1 MASGIFSPS
10 DDRLD
15 VDLLVLP
22 DASMLSL
29 ASTMEPLRAA
39 NRASGRT
46 LYRYRLLSPDGRA
59 VMTSG
64 QLPIPVEA
72 VFDPDDIRDTLIVV
86 AAFNIF
92 RHSTPALMA
101 GLRRVARRGVP
112 IGGVEAGAW
121 VIALAGLLNG
131 CRATTHWEDLEEFAA
146 RFPDVDVR
154 PDRFVIDG
162 ARFTTGGASP
172 ALELMLNL
180 IRARQGYA
188 LALDVASIFI
198 YDQSRAPED
207 PQPIVSVGRLDWN
220 EPRVAKAIR
229 IMEARIEQPLPIPAI
244 AKRSGVSART
254 MEILFLQTVGMAPR
268 DYYLAMRLN
277 AGRRLILDGRKSMT
291 EIAATVGFGSASA
304 FARAFRNRFGES
316 PRETRRR
323 RSLDSQ
329 GPAAKDS

>member
-1 MASGIFSPS
+1 MPTGIFSPS
-10 DDRLD
+10 NDRLD
-15 VDLLVLP
+15 IDLLVLP
-22 DASMLSL
+22 DVSMLSL

-39 NRASGRT
+39 NRASGRA
-46 LYRYRLLSPDGRA
+46 LYRHRLLSPNGRP

-64 QLPIPVEA
+64 QLPIPVESA
-72 VFDPDDIRDTLIVV
+72 FDPEDIRDALIIV
-86 AAFNIF
+86 ASFNIF
-92 RHSTPALMA
+92 RHSTPELMA
-101 GLRRVARRGVP
+101 KLRRVARRGVP

-121 VIALAGLLNG
+121 VIALAGLLG
-131 CRATTHWEDLEEFAA
+131 GFRATTHWEDLEEFAA
-146 RFPDVDVR
+146 RFPDIDVR

-162 ARFTTGGASP
+162 SRFTTGGASP

-180 IRARQGYA
+180 IRTRQGYA

-229 IMEARIEQPLPIPAI
+229 LMEERIDQPLPIPAI
-244 AKRSGVSART
+244 ARRSGVSART
-254 MEILFLQTVGMAPR
+254 MENLFLRTVGVPPR

-277 AGRRLILDGRKSMT
+277 AGRRLVLDGSRSMT

-304 FARAFRNRFGES
+304 FARAFRSRFGES
-316 PRETRRR
+316 PRETRRHR
-323 RSLDSQ
+323 MLDSQ
-329 GPAAKDS
+329 APAAEP